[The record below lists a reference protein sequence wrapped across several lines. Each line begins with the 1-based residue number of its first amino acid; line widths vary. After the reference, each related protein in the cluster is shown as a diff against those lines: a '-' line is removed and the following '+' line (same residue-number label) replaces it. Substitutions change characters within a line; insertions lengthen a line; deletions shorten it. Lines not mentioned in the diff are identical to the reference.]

1 MYTSRSNNSNNGQ
14 AYHTANGIEQAI
26 RSSHVPI
33 ASNEAEETNA
43 LGYRGVLL
51 NKNEIQNWRGTVPI
65 DRYKLNHDPNPEVIK
80 KKSSQPIEY
89 NQDITIKW
97 LRPPTVQSGDI
108 IIKQQPD
115 TILPAAPPMV
125 IRQNAPE
132 PHAPE
137 TKIFRELPPTP
148 PPTAPTTVIPVPGKI
163 IEPPRKLIV
172 EKMAPL
178 PPKPENVII
187 EKWLPYNEAP
197 RRVVYEAA
205 PSVTPEPVKNL
216 IVEWQPTEANIKKRI
231 NHVFENADPKE
242 YVTKYG
248 ASLLRPSDIPA
259 YADIEQPTLEASL
272 SKRLIGDIEAL
283 RVLDP
288 VILDREGLAQY
299 KHYLN

>member
-1 MYTSRSNNSNNGQ
+1 MNSFNSFLAGNLYTSRSNNSNNGQ

-97 LRPPTVQSGDI
+97 LRPPTFQSVDI

-137 TKIFRELPPTP
+137 TSNLK
-148 PPTAPTTVIPVPGKI
+148 
-163 IEPPRKLIV
+163 
-172 EKMAPL
+172 
-178 PPKPENVII
+178 
-187 EKWLPYNEAP
+187 YNM
-197 RRVVYEAA
+197 R
-205 PSVTPEPVKNL
+205 
-216 IVEWQPTEANIKKRI
+216 
-231 NHVFENADPKE
+231 FF
-242 YVTKYG
+242 
-248 ASLLRPSDIPA
+248 
-259 YADIEQPTLEASL
+259 
-272 SKRLIGDIEAL
+272 
-283 RVLDP
+283 
-288 VILDREGLAQY
+288 ILFY
-299 KHYLN
+299 N